1 MVVNVIMMS
10 LLTSPHPG
18 VVLHGICS
26 PSLGADL
33 FLCQYI
39 KNFHLNTKL
48 NYKYIRVDDDIDIYV
63 NKVNKQGSKFSHHLS
78 QVKHSPY
85 LHQYKHSNNPKSP
98 ALQHPIS
105 GQISQAHL
113 IPSATT
119 GSVTSGYPRSKS
131 KHTGDVIDS
140 ATPTV
145 PSDHLNAVPESVST
159 DSGDNITNASVPIT
173 HIEIAFKSDSP
184 TLKLPSIH
192 NQHSN
197 LKLKLP
203 GFNHT
208 IPITIPKSNDIE
220 KSIPKSHDLEKT
232 IPKSQDSKASDSNFL
247 DINPPKSKSPD
258 SDSTTKFL
266 PLNYMDCLMADLI
279 NLTLRMLLLLI
290 TLNDKSVPK
299 SISNPKPNHNSHL
312 LTRYHSRSP
321 PQISIN
327 SYLSR
332 LSKFN
337 HFNCA
342 TLLTTIYYIDLL
354 SHNYKPY
361 FTLNSWTIHRFLL
374 VASMISQKSMEDFF
388 FTNDHYAKVGGININ
403 ELNCLELDFL
413 YRINWKCI
421 PVKNINEKVSTIR
434 YCNDVLLVYY
444 KNLIR
449 LMGKSNEKGHI
460 NYTLYESR
468 YNGDFSMQNQ
478 INGNNIKDDRSQEN
492 GGRLQGA
499 YKNECHLSGLN
510 INNHKNGYHSNLN
523 HQSNLKRHVQNVGNV
538 DTRKGDDDSDDQ
550 DGEIDD
556 HQNDQI
562 ERNDDKNGYY
572 NNDEDNNED
581 NDEDNDEGND
591 EGNDDDDGEYD
602 DNDDND
608 DDLDDYLDKE
618 IDFNYRKYNEY
629 PTTYRNHQDHKPI
642 NLAGDSHLSSIILE
656 TGKNLVDSNENNHQV
671 GHDKQDSSQYIGYDI
686 KNGSSPHLKR
696 HYSHFE

>member
-1 MVVNVIMMS
+1 MS

-18 VVLHGICS
+18 VVHHDICS
-26 PSLGADL
+26 PSLGTDS

-63 NKVNKQGSKFSHHLS
+63 NKVNKQGSKFSNHLS
-78 QVKHSPY
+78 QAKDLPY
-85 LHQYKHSNNPKSP
+85 RHQYKPANNSQSP
-98 ALQHPIS
+98 AYQHPIS
-105 GQISQAHL
+105 GPISQAHL
-113 IPSATT
+113 IPSVTT
-119 GSVTSGYPRSKS
+119 DSATSGRPRSKTRHNVDEIDATTPS
-131 KHTGDVIDS
+131 VSRDRHDV
-140 ATPTV
+140 
-145 PSDHLNAVPESVST
+145 VPESVST
-159 DSGDNITNASVPIT
+159 DSGDHTTNASIPIA

-192 NQHSN
+192 NQDSN
-197 LKLKLP
+197 LKLKLR
-203 GFNHT
+203 GSNYT
-208 IPITIPKSNDIE
+208 IPIAIPKSHDIE
-220 KSIPKSHDLEKT
+220 KSIPKSHELKKT
-232 IPKSQDSKASDSNFL
+232 IPKSQDSKVADSNSL
-247 DINPPKSKSPD
+247 DINTPKSKSPD
-258 SDSTTKFL
+258 YDSTTKVL
-266 PLNYMDCLMADLI
+266 PLNYMDCLMTDLI

-299 SISNPKPNHNSHL
+299 SISNPKRNHNSHL

-449 LMGKSNEKGHI
+449 LMGKSNEKGQI
-460 NYTLYESR
+460 NYTLYETR
-468 YNGDFSMQNQ
+468 YKGDFSMQNQ
-478 INGNNIKDDRSQEN
+478 GNGNNIIDDRLQEN
-492 GGRLQGA
+492 EGRVHGA
-499 YKNECHLSGLN
+499 YNNECHLSGFH
-510 INNHKNGYHSNLN
+510 INKHNNGYHSNLN
-523 HQSNLKRHVQNVGNV
+523 HQSNLKRHVQNIGNA
-538 DTRKGDDDSDDQ
+538 DTHKGNDNFDDQ
-550 DGEIDD
+550 DGEMAD

-562 ERNDDKNGYY
+562 KRNDDNNGYY
-572 NNDEDNNED
+572 SNDDDNIED
-581 NDEDNDEGND
+581 NDEDNDEGNNEEND
-591 EGNDDDDGEYD
+591 DDNDDDDDEYD

-608 DDLDDYLDKE
+608 DDLDDDLDKE
-618 IDFNYRKYNEY
+618 IDSNHRQYNDY
-629 PTTYRNHQDHKPI
+629 PTTYRNHQDYKLI
-642 NLAGDSHLSSIILE
+642 NLAGKSHLSAFILE
-656 TGKNLVDSNENNHQV
+656 TGKNLVDSNGNNHQV
-671 GHDKQDSSQYIGYDI
+671 DHDKQDSSQYIGYDI

-696 HYSHFE
+696 HYSQFE